1 MGPPPTPFVIAPGTT
16 PGTEISVQLA
26 WMTENQFLKNTYI
39 LASSPAF
46 VKKYVVDLL
55 CQHVKFYIITM
66 FKKVLENK
74 RGSTQL
80 AERINATFRVKPQI
94 PAG

>member
-1 MGPPPTPFVIAPGTT
+1 M
-16 PGTEISVQLA
+16 
-26 WMTENQFLKNTYI
+26 
-39 LASSPAF
+39 
-46 VKKYVVDLL
+46 KKYVVDLL